1 MDIYFYGQFRD
12 EGRISTYRLENIIS
26 SQQLTTIMAKYST
39 GSSDTS
45 SDGDA
50 CELCGKSDRDLQVT
64 TVAGAKLLVCN
75 SCRSYEDSSD
85 GSDKNNNS
93 STNETSQNDNEPVK
107 SGPEGTGYTINR
119 TDSDWVENTR
129 PQYQKEDTPY
139 LVNKY
144 GTVIEKAIEETES
157 SVQEFTAESEA
168 PEDEIR
174 YLLEGDAF
182 SEGVS
187 RATVEQLEH
196 ELEIKL
202 IDE

>member
-1 MDIYFYGQFRD
+1 
-12 EGRISTYRLENIIS
+12 
-26 SQQLTTIMAKYST
+26 MAKYST

-75 SCRSYEDSSD
+75 SCRSHEDSSS
-85 GSDKNNNS
+85 GSNKNNNS

-144 GTVIEKAIEETES
+144 RTVIEKAIEETES